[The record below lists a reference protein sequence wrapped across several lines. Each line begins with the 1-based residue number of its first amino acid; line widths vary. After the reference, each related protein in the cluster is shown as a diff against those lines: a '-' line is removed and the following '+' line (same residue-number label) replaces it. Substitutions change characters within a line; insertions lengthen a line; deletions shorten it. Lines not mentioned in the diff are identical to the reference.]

1 LLHKK
6 SDTMKLDLHT
16 TRSAAPANTDA
27 LTAIFPEYGS
37 HALDI
42 PHFDADKHMYIVD
55 QYTAA
60 SGNRSIMYVAVGRQL
75 VVEFT
80 MGLYHSWSLMNKVRL
95 LIPDGKAL
103 KVVKTYDWEGTTYFN
118 VDTLHSKIAELA
130 TEYAMDNIGMA
141 GGEVTEQVSNFVGKL
156 VADLLDQDVDS
167 QLKDNGLEILKSYCR
182 QMKVCKD
189 FVTFTD

>member
-1 LLHKK
+1 MTLGI
-6 SDTMKLDLHT
+6 ST
-16 TRSAAPANTDA
+16 AQENANKQMMMGQNS
-27 LTAIFPEYGS
+27 LGLIFPEFGTK
-37 HALDI
+37 APDV

-95 LIPDGKAL
+95 LIPDGTAL
-103 KVVKTYDWEGTTYFN
+103 KVVKTFDWEGTTYFN
-118 VDTLHSKIAELA
+118 MDILRCKIAELA
-130 TEYAMDNIGMA
+130 TEYAMDNIGMVGSKA
-141 GGEVTEQVSNFVGKL
+141 IEQVSAFVGKL
-156 VADLLDQDVDS
+156 VGDLLTQDVDS
-167 QLKDNGLEILKSYCR
+167 QLKDNDLQVLKAYCM

-189 FVTFTD
+189 FVTNRE

>member
-1 LLHKK
+1 
-6 SDTMKLDLHT
+6 MKLNLHT
-16 TRSAAPANTDA
+16 TLPATPTNTVT
-27 LTAIFPEYGS
+27 LTAIFPEYGVP
-37 HALDI
+37 ALDI

-55 QYTAA
+55 QHTAA

-103 KVVKTYDWEGTTYFN
+103 KVVKTYDWEGTTYLN

-141 GGEVTEQVSNFVGKL
+141 GGEVTEQVCEFVGTL

-167 QLKDNGLEILKSYCR
+167 QLKDNGLEILKAYCR

-189 FVTFTD
+189 FVTSID

>member
-1 LLHKK
+1 
-6 SDTMKLDLHT
+6 MKLTLHT
-16 TRSAAPANTDA
+16 TDSVTQVNSDA
-27 LTAIFPEYGS
+27 LTAIFPEYGAS
-37 HALDI
+37 ALDI

-80 MGLYHSWSLMNKVRL
+80 MGLYHSWSLMNKLRL
-95 LIPDGKAL
+95 LIPDGTAL
-103 KVVKTYDWEGTTYFN
+103 KVVKTFDWEGTTYFN
-118 VDTLHSKIAELA
+118 QDILRCKIAELA
-130 TEYAMDNIGMA
+130 MEYAMDNIGVV
-141 GGEVTEQVSNFVGKL
+141 GGKATEQVSNFVGRL

>member
-1 LLHKK
+1 
-6 SDTMKLDLHT
+6 MKLDLHT
-16 TRSAAPANTDA
+16 TSSAAPVNTDA
-27 LTAIFPEYGS
+27 LTAIFPEYGTS
-37 HALDI
+37 GLDI

-80 MGLYHSWSLMNKVRL
+80 MGFYHSWSLMNKLRL

-118 VDTLHSKIAELA
+118 VGTLHSKIAELA

-141 GGEVTEQVSNFVGKL
+141 GGEVTEQVSEFVGKL
-156 VADLLDQDVDS
+156 VADLLGQDVDS
-167 QLKDNGLEILKSYCR
+167 QLKDNGLEILKAYCR

>member
-1 LLHKK
+1 
-6 SDTMKLDLHT
+6 MKLNLHT
-16 TRSAAPANTDA
+16 TRPTASANTNA
-27 LTAIFPEYGS
+27 LTVIFPEYGS
-37 HALDI
+37 PALDI

-55 QYTAA
+55 QHTAA

-80 MGLYHSWSLMNKVRL
+80 MGLFHSWSLMNKVRL
-95 LIPDGKAL
+95 LIPDSKAL

-130 TEYAMDNIGMA
+130 TEYATDNVGMA
-141 GGEVTEQVSNFVGKL
+141 GGEVTEQVRDFVGKL
-156 VADLLDQDVDS
+156 ISDLLGQDVNS
-167 QLKDNGLEILKSYCR
+167 QLKDNGLEILKAYCR

-189 FVTFTD
+189 FVTFTN